1 MEKNQIKLKEELAPK
16 DILAYFEE
24 KYETQEIVSPK
35 TIYNWL
41 RKLKID
47 CIQPR
52 PSRNR
57 DIRYKKSDVLKLE
70 KAKGHRLK
78 SLQHK
83 YKQKEDYEK
92 RAQIE
97 RDKFKAY
104 YDQMTDQDSQEDLA
118 LYEVQAKKI
127 IQEDMLRMT
136 FERLF
141 PTTSFDS
148 QELARNLR
156 VVDLKDIE
164 DFAKEE
170 DGLSI
175 DYIENKLYI
184 KNKKS
189 KE

>member
-1 MEKNQIKLKEELAPK
+1 MEKIQLKEELAPRE
-16 DILAYFEE
+16 ILEYFEQ
-24 KYETQEIVSPK
+24 KYETQEIVAPK

-70 KAKGHRLK
+70 KAKEHRLK

-83 YKQKEDYEK
+83 YKKIEDYEK

-104 YDQMTDQDSQEDLA
+104 YDQIADQNGQEDLA
-118 LYEVQAKKI
+118 SYEAKAKGMI
-127 IQEDMLRMT
+127 KDDMLRMT
-136 FERLF
+136 FEKLF
-141 PTTSFDS
+141 PDISFDS

-184 KNKKS
+184 KNK
-189 KE
+189 E